1 MSCGRFRFRFRPKL
15 RVSQSSEKEGRTLPD
30 LSHSLNFGLR
40 LLQKPQARSLAR
52 FLHNRVRGPLWGFTR
67 RWCLYQIV
75 VLVGL
80 FCGVQLSAV
89 WAAEWSLLPSI
100 GVKGVYNDNLLLT
113 PLPHD
118 ATYGYWV
125 SPAAEFAGKTERLE
139 VSGRVAADFV
149 SYYGGEQNNFT
160 NIHLPLTVRYK
171 TEKDLLGF
179 TGGFIRDNTLLS
191 ELQTTGL
198 VLRFTQRNQWTANP
212 SWTRSITEK
221 LSFQSSFQLN
231 DTTYENGLRL
241 GLVDYQLFGGSGG
254 LLYQMTEQDQ
264 MQLSGSYVNFHT
276 TNAPSPFRASFP
288 GVNLSLTHAFT
299 ETLTGTVYGG
309 PRFVS
314 STTETVSD
322 NIKAQSTVWLFG
334 ASLAKKFESTSI
346 KVNMD
351 RDIVPSGFGLLIQ
364 RDRAGLTVSHDLT
377 ETLAASFNGSGY
389 LVSGVTN
396 RALGGT
402 FPEQRYFH
410 LTPKVAW
417 KFLEWWKLE
426 LSYTYGWRDADSF
439 SDPAMS
445 NATMFMLTYYPP
457 KLALSN

>member
-1 MSCGRFRFRFRPKL
+1 MLC
-15 RVSQSSEKEGRTLPD
+15 QSE
-30 LSHSLNFGLR
+30 
-40 LLQKPQARSLAR
+40 
-52 FLHNRVRGPLWGFTR
+52 
-67 RWCLYQIV
+67 
-75 VLVGL
+75 
-80 FCGVQLSAV
+80 
-89 WAAEWSLLPSI
+89 AAEWSLLPSI

-118 ATYGYWV
+118 AAYGHWV

-160 NIHLPLTVRYK
+160 NIHLPLSVRYK

-179 TGGFIRDNTLLS
+179 TGGFIRDNTLIS
-191 ELQTTGL
+191 ELLTTGL

-221 LSFQSSFQLN
+221 LSAQSSFQLS
-231 DTTYENGLRL
+231 DTTYEDGVRL
-241 GLVDYQLFGGSGG
+241 GLVDYQLLGGSGG
-254 LLYQMTEQDQ
+254 LLYQLTEQDQ
-264 MQLSGSYVNFHT
+264 IQLSGSYVNFHT
-276 TNAPSPFRASFP
+276 TNAPLPFRAGFP

-299 ETLTGTVYGG
+299 ETLTGTAYGG

-314 STTETVSD
+314 STTQTVSD

-346 KVNMD
+346 QVNVD

-364 RDRAGLTVSHDLT
+364 RDRAGLTVSHDLS

-389 LVSGVTN
+389 LVSGITE
-396 RALGGT
+396 RPTGGA
-402 FPEQRYFH
+402 FPENRYVY
-410 LTPKVAW
+410 LTPKIVW

-426 LSYTYGWRDADSF
+426 LSYTYGRREADGLN
-439 SDPAMS
+439 PAMS
-445 NATMFMLTYYPP
+445 NGTMFMLTYYPP

>member
-1 MSCGRFRFRFRPKL
+1 
-15 RVSQSSEKEGRTLPD
+15 
-30 LSHSLNFGLR
+30 
-40 LLQKPQARSLAR
+40 
-52 FLHNRVRGPLWGFTR
+52 
-67 RWCLYQIV
+67 
-75 VLVGL
+75 
-80 FCGVQLSAV
+80 
-89 WAAEWSLLPSI
+89 
-100 GVKGVYNDNLLLT
+100 VYNSNLLLT

-118 ATYGYWV
+118 ETYGYWV

-139 VSGRVAADFV
+139 VGSRVAADFV
-149 SYYGGEQNNFT
+149 SYYGGVGTQFT
-160 NIHLPLTVRYK
+160 NIFLPLTLRYK

-179 TGGFIRDNTLLS
+179 NGGFIRDNTLMS
-191 ELQTTGL
+191 ELLATGL

-212 SWTRSITEK
+212 SWTRRITEK
-221 LSFQSSFQLN
+221 LSFQSNFQLN

-264 MQLSGSYVNFHT
+264 IQLSGSYVNFHT

-299 ETLTGTVYGG
+299 ETLTGTAYGG

-322 NIKAQSTVWLFG
+322 SITAQSTVWLFG
-334 ASLAKKFESTSI
+334 ASLTKKLESTSI
-346 KVNMD
+346 HANMD

-364 RDRAGLTVSHDLT
+364 RDRAGLTVSHDLS
-377 ETLAASFNGSGY
+377 ETLTASFDGSGY
-389 LVSGVTN
+389 LVSGVTQ
-396 RALGGT
+396 RATGGS
-402 FPEQRYFH
+402 FPESRYFY
-410 LTPKVAW
+410 LAPKIAW

-426 LSYTYGWRDADSF
+426 MSYTYGHREVDGLN
-439 SDPAMS
+439 PAMS

-457 KLALSN
+457 KLAFSN

>member
-1 MSCGRFRFRFRPKL
+1 VC
-15 RVSQSSEKEGRTLPD
+15 QSE
-30 LSHSLNFGLR
+30 
-40 LLQKPQARSLAR
+40 
-52 FLHNRVRGPLWGFTR
+52 
-67 RWCLYQIV
+67 
-75 VLVGL
+75 
-80 FCGVQLSAV
+80 
-89 WAAEWSLLPSI
+89 AAEWSLLPSI
-100 GVKGVYNDNLLLT
+100 GVKGVYNSNLLLT

-118 ATYGYWV
+118 ETYGYWV
-125 SPAAEFAGKTERLE
+125 SPAAGFAGKTERLE

-149 SYYGGEQNNFT
+149 SYYGGEETQFT
-160 NIHLPLTVRYK
+160 NVFLPLTLRYK

-179 TGGFIRDNTLLS
+179 TGGFIRDNTLMS
-191 ELQTTGL
+191 ELLNTGV

-212 SWTRSITEK
+212 SWNRSITEK

-231 DTTYENGLRL
+231 NTTYENGLTL

-254 LLYQMTEQDQ
+254 LLYQLTEQDQ
-264 MQLSGSYVNFHT
+264 IQLSGSYVNFHT

-288 GVNLSLTHAFT
+288 GVNLNLTHAFT
-299 ETLTGTVYGG
+299 ETLTGTAYGG

-314 STTETVSD
+314 STTQTVSD
-322 NIKAQSTVWLFG
+322 DIKAQSTVWLFG
-334 ASLAKKFESTSI
+334 ASLDKKFESTSI
-346 KVNMD
+346 RVNMD

-389 LVSGVTN
+389 LVSGVTS
-396 RALGGT
+396 RALGGI
-402 FPEQRYFH
+402 FPEQRYFY

-417 KFLEWWKLE
+417 KFLEWWKIE
-426 LSYTYGWRDADSF
+426 LSYIYGWRDVDGS